1 MKKIALLIAV
11 FGLSLFLIPV
21 LLRSFVAKSPT
32 LIANSFSQDGTYNPK
47 AGLAFYD
54 YRFMRV
60 PPYAPTQHLSASVL
74 GKDSSKKR
82 IEVDLT
88 KQKLYA
94 YKGNKKVYSFL
105 VSTGK
110 WGLTPTGNFRIWNKL
125 KYTLMAGGSVSLGTY
140 YYLPNVPYTMFFY
153 GDNAAKSMGF
163 GIHGTYWHDNF
174 GHPMSHGCVNMK
186 TEEAALL
193 FDWADPALPENANSI
208 VASEDNLGTEVII
221 YGDTPES

>member
-88 KQKLYA
+88 KQKLLAFEYGA
-94 YKGNKKVYSFL
+94 KIMADKIY
-105 VSTGK
+105 
-110 WGLTPTGNFRIWNKL
+110 
-125 KYTLMAGGSVSLGTY
+125 YTFGGG
-140 YYLPNVPYTMFFY
+140 
-153 GDNAAKSMGF
+153 G
-163 GIHGTYWHDNF
+163 
-174 GHPMSHGCVNMK
+174 
-186 TEEAALL
+186 
-193 FDWADPALPENANSI
+193 ANSA
-208 VASEDNLGTEVII
+208 VSFANLGLKTAMVAKV
-221 YGDTPES
+221 GA